1 MTTKQD
7 LIAQLRALGIPDW
20 AMARVLMTQ
29 AADTLEALQ
38 AEVANLRRK
47 QRVTEGIAGDYKEQL
62 DAALARLA
70 EIESL
75 RKDAERYRWLRDVPN
90 LYRDHP
96 AVYSAIV
103 EGFTSMEIETSID
116 AAISKELT

>member
-1 MTTKQD
+1 MTTTQD

-70 EIESL
+70 ITEEANSML
-75 RKDAERYRWLRDVPN
+75 LARNKWLEHTLEVAGASPVGPSQAQPPAPGEAARKYM
-90 LYRDHP
+90 
-96 AVYSAIV
+96 
-103 EGFTSMEIETSID
+103 T
-116 AAISKELT
+116 